1 MSVDKLGRDLGSL
14 SLKGSVSAP
23 EMGETRYKIIILDDD
38 PIHLKMSER
47 SVRSVIGKFFDKN
60 PGLGERKSSVD
71 YIVAP
76 GTREVLPMLLELTPA
91 QRRRCSVITDNQ
103 MSRGIDSSDVD
114 GADLI
119 ALVKKEAA
127 ADADVTHGVSFLLRS
142 GDHFSSGDLARIGL
156 EEDQFLP
163 KPDSSIKDYRKLARK
178 RIRKALKPT
187 GIFSKKGI

>member
-1 MSVDKLGRDLGSL
+1 MSVDKLGGDLGSL

-23 EMGETRYKIIILDDD
+23 EMGETRYTIIILDDD

-47 SVRSVIGKFFDKN
+47 SVKSVIDKFFDRN

-71 YIVAP
+71 YIVEP
-76 GTREVLPMLLELTPA
+76 STRNVLPILLKLTPA

-103 MSRGIDSSDVD
+103 MSQGIDESDVN

-119 ALVKKEAA
+119 ARVKREEA

-142 GDHFSSGDLARIGL
+142 GDHFSSEDLARIGL
-156 EEDQFLP
+156 EEDRFLP
-163 KPDSSIKDYRKLARK
+163 KPDSSIKYYRQMARR
-178 RIRKALKPT
+178 RIRKALNPT